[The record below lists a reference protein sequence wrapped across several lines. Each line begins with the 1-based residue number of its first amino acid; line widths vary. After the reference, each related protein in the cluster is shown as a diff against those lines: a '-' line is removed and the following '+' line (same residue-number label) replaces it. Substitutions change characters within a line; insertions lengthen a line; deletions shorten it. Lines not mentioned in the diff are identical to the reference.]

1 MGAESSFG
9 AIAGV
14 IGVVLV
20 LALGL
25 MPSGPSH
32 GS

>member
-20 LALGL
+20 LEVGL
-25 MPSGPSH
+25 MPSGASRR
-32 GS
+32 S